1 MSVAQNKANEQRL
14 YDEVYNK
21 GNFSLIPELVS
32 PDFVT
37 GDYKGHEGYR
47 RLVSYFRDPM
57 PDLHITV
64 DEMVG
69 EGNKVAYRLTGT
81 GTYSGEF
88 QGVRVKRK
96 KLTWTQ
102 AIFTEYKNGKVAK
115 GVGLQNTIE
124 LFRQLGIAPPG
135 YEIAKK

>member
-21 GNFSLIPELVS
+21 GNLSLIPELVS

-47 RLVSYFRDPM
+47 RLVNFYREAM
-57 PDLHITV
+57 PDLRFTI

-69 EGNKVAYRLTGT
+69 EGDKVVYRLSGT
-81 GTYSGEF
+81 GTYTGTF
-88 QGVRVKRK
+88 AGKQVKGK
-96 KLTWTQ
+96 KLKWTQ
-102 AIFTEYKNGKVAK
+102 AIFAEYKNGKVAK
-115 GVGLQNTIE
+115 GLNFADTLVIFQ
-124 LFRQLGIAPPG
+124 QLGIAPPG
-135 YEIAKK
+135 YELAKK